1 MVPDTPLPP
10 RSMRVVEFED
20 DLFGLGSFGKQFQ
33 GIGSEVFD
41 APLDVGNPAGA
52 HDVHGEHTQ
61 G

>member
-1 MVPDTPLPP
+1 
-10 RSMRVVEFED
+10 MRVVEFED
-20 DLFGLGSFGKQFQ
+20 DLFGLGSPGEQFI
-33 GIGSEVFD
+33 GIGSEVVD